1 MVTEK
6 FSNESTG
13 GGTEQIPSPEGLPF
27 LGHIRPFKNDPLE
40 FYVETAQEHGP
51 VALFQI
57 GPREFIQLSDPEHVE
72 HVLIHNN
79 SAYAKGREFREMLE
93 PIVGNG
99 LIASDGDQW
108 RSQRHMLEPAF
119 HPDKIKQYST
129 IVTEIVERHCDQW
142 ADGEV
147 RDIQDEM
154 LSLTTEII
162 ARTLFDIDI
171 REQREGIANSLD
183 TVMSY
188 SAIQMR
194 RPIEI
199 PSWVPTPGNRKFER
213 AVEDLNDVADR
224 IIDQHKTGSVDG
236 PTVVSMLQEAEN
248 TPPRE
253 EIRNQVLSFLIAGY
267 ETTQL
272 SLTYTLQLLSKHPQ
286 KHEHLQ
292 SELADV
298 LGGKAPTMADLPEL
312 TYLEKV
318 IKEALRIYPP
328 IPGTTREAT
337 EDDEIGGYH
346 IPEGT
351 VVAFQQWAIHRDPKY
366 FDDPEAFRPERW
378 SKEFEAELPPF
389 AYFPFG
395 GGPHQCIGQRFAKM
409 EMSFVLGTILQEWEF
424 ETTLDELSFVPSITN
439 RHDGPIEMVLRRC

>member
-1 MVTEK
+1 MVEQK
-6 FSNESTG
+6 LSDESTG
-13 GGTEQIPSPEGLPF
+13 GGTDQIPSPKGLPL
-27 LGHIRPFKNDPLE
+27 LGHIRPFKRDPLE
-40 FYVETAQEHGP
+40 FYVETAQEYGP
-51 VALFQI
+51 VARFQL
-57 GPREFIQLSDPEHVE
+57 GQREFIQLSDPEYVE
-72 HVLIHNN
+72 HVLVHNN
-79 SAYAKGREFREMLE
+79 DAYVKGREFREMLE

-99 LIASDGDQW
+99 IIATDGEEW
-108 RSQRHMLEPAF
+108 RSQRRLLEPAF
-119 HPDKIKQYST
+119 HPEEIERYST
-129 IVTEIVERHCDQW
+129 VVTDIVERHCDQW
-142 ADGEV
+142 RDGEV

-154 LSLTTEII
+154 LALTTEII
-162 ARTLFDIDI
+162 AKTLFDIDI
-171 REQREGIANSLD
+171 RDERDEIAGSLD

-194 RPIEI
+194 RPIEV

-213 AVEDLNDVADR
+213 AVENLNDVADR
-224 IIDQHKTGSVDG
+224 IIDQYQTDNIEGA
-236 PTVVSMLQEAEN
+236 TIVSLLQGAEESL
-248 TPPRE
+248 PRQ

-272 SLTYTLQLLSKHPQ
+272 ALTYTLQLLSKHPQ
-286 KHEHLQ
+286 KLDRLQ

-298 LGGKAPTMADLPEL
+298 LGGNAPTMTDLPQL

-318 IKEALRIYPP
+318 MKESLRIYPP

-346 IPEGT
+346 IPEGS
-351 VVAFQQWAIHRDPKY
+351 VVAFQQWAIHRDPEY
-366 FDDPEAFRPERW
+366 FEEPETFRPERW
-378 SKEFEAELPPF
+378 SDGFEAELPPF

-395 GGPHQCIGQRFAKM
+395 GGPHKCMGERFAKM
-409 EMSFVLGTILQEWEF
+409 EMYLVLGTLLQDWEF